1 VFRLYYD
8 LAIDMSVSASQDVI
22 FTCAQCK
29 KHLSNTECAGVRE
42 EDLGESWMNLTESV
56 ALAFPP
62 LKKENSLSNIH
73 AEVERNRKMR
83 EVVHND
89 FDQAVPVCDACTNR
103 IVSEL
108 VEAKNQAAK
117 EAQMFS
123 DELNRLL
130 ALREEKDD
138 AKLEESLRLAEEE
151 EALLLEKSNNLES
164 EKAAL
169 RRTMAELHEHA
180 EVLEQLH
187 KNYWRDYNEL
197 QLQLRS
203 NERESLRRKIDF
215 ASQQLEALNKTNVIN
230 DAFYISHTDLY
241 GTINGFRLGSI
252 QSQPVEWDEINA
264 AWGQTS
270 LVLQTL
276 ATHCDFTF
284 PKYRLVPMG
293 SLSRIIRRDDEIVLD
308 LHCPSDISFGRLF
321 GYGTFDK
328 VIPRTLAVHSQISL
342 N

>member
-1 VFRLYYD
+1 
-8 LAIDMSVSASQDVI
+8 M
-22 FTCAQCK
+22 
-29 KHLSNTECAGVRE
+29 
-42 EDLGESWMNLTESV
+42 
-56 ALAFPP
+56 
-62 LKKENSLSNIH
+62 SNIH
-73 AEVERNRKMR
+73 AEVERNRK
-83 EVVHND
+83 VKDIAQND
-89 FDQAVPVCDACTNR
+89 PDPAVPICDACTNR
-103 IVSEL
+103 IIAEL
-108 VEAKNQAAK
+108 LEAKNQAAK
-117 EAQMFS
+117 ETRMFTE
-123 DELNRLL
+123 ELARLSSIQDDADDSQL
-130 ALREEKDD
+130 EQQLREAEK
-138 AKLEESLRLAEEE
+138 E
-151 EALLLEKSNNLES
+151 EALLLEKSKLLES
-164 EKAAL
+164 ERVTL
-169 RRTMAELHEHA
+169 RRTMVELYEHA
-180 EVLEQLH
+180 EMLEQMH

-230 DAFYISHTDLY
+230 DAFYIAHNDIY

-264 AWGQTS
+264 AWGQTC

-293 SLSRIIRRDDEIVLD
+293 SLSRIIRKEDETVLD

-328 VIPRTLAVHSQISL
+328 V
-342 N
+342 